1 MRPGFP
7 VPRRRPRSRPPRP
20 ASAPGSGR
28 CAARGAAGLGPWR
41 LARRAAPRALRA
53 APRSPLRALAAG
65 EGEGQDPDPRPT
77 GPGGLPHLRRDGD
90 GAGSLQL
97 SRGRGARARLHSL
110 PGPAGLRRAQ
120 PPHGGRV
127 APVQCLQGHGARRHR
142 AARRRWRRR
151 PGREGHR
158 RRGLGLAHRP
168 GAGASL
174 RRAPHWTLSSLG
186 PAGGPG
192 RRPCRP
198 VALGHAPPRRPRGR
212 LRRITRVSHLGFIVQ
227 RSGHTYLRHA
237 TRGWKD
243 GWWTRSSHL
252 LARHA
257 RYAWRIQACRSGRSA
272 TRVPPPT
279 VSSTTR

>member
-1 MRPGFP
+1 MRGS
-7 VPRRRPRSRPPRP
+7 RRCWPRSVAARSTRGSSGSPSSSAESPTRTRRWGRRGPGPRP
-20 ASAPGSGR
+20 ASG
-28 CAARGAAGLGPWR
+28 
-41 LARRAAPRALRA
+41 
-53 APRSPLRALAAG
+53 
-65 EGEGQDPDPRPT
+65 T

-174 RRAPHWTLSSLG
+174 RRAPHRTLSSRSCRWTRS
-186 PAGGPG
+186 PPMPGGP
-192 RRPCRP
+192 RARSSSSSARTP
-198 VALGHAPPRRPRGR
+198 
-212 LRRITRVSHLGFIVQ
+212 RRITRVSHLGFIVQ

-243 GWWTRSSHL
+243 GWWTRSL
-252 LARHA
+252 TPARPP
-257 RYAWRIQACRSGRSA
+257 RSLRLEDSGVSLWEIRDPRPA
-272 TRVPPPT
+272 ADA